1 VERDEAIGVLREVA
15 VEILSVEPDKVTE
28 GARFKEDLDA
38 DSLDLVEFVMALE
51 ERFNVR
57 VRWIPFQLRVKG
69 KGERSVYSE
78 YKVKYASIRDRGE
91 RVVIDGICNSACT
104 LVLGIV
110 PLNRVCVTPRASL
123 GFHMAYFDKSTTAGV
138 KVMSYEGTADVMSYY
153 PHTVKDWLNRHGGLS
168 PNMKK
173 VRNGPELWAIVDPCP
188 DEIF

>member
-1 VERDEAIGVLREVA
+1 MRRLAFALLAPFALWSSCATADYRITRDHG
-15 VEILSVEPDKVTE
+15 
-28 GARFKEDLDA
+28 G
-38 DSLDLVEFVMALE
+38 LVD
-51 ERFNVR
+51 
-57 VRWIPFQLRVKG
+57 Q
-69 KGERSVYSE
+69 
-78 YKVKYASIRDRGE
+78 YKVKYAAIRDRGE

-153 PHTVKDWLNRHGGLS
+153 PHTVKDWLDRHGGLA
-168 PNMKK
+168 PEMKK

>member
-1 VERDEAIGVLREVA
+1 MRRLAFALLVPFALWESCASADYRITRDHG
-15 VEILSVEPDKVTE
+15 
-28 GARFKEDLDA
+28 G
-38 DSLDLVEFVMALE
+38 LVD
-51 ERFNVR
+51 
-57 VRWIPFQLRVKG
+57 Q
-69 KGERSVYSE
+69 

-110 PLNRVCVTPRASL
+110 PLNRICVTPRASL
-123 GFHMAYFDKSTTAGV
+123 GFHMAYFDKSTTGGL

-153 PHTVKDWLNRHGGLS
+153 PNTVKDWLSRHGGLT

-173 VRNGPELWAIVDPCP
+173 VRNGPELWAIIDPCP

>member
-1 VERDEAIGVLREVA
+1 MRRLVFALLAPFALWSSCATADYRITRDHG
-15 VEILSVEPDKVTE
+15 
-28 GARFKEDLDA
+28 G
-38 DSLDLVEFVMALE
+38 LVD
-51 ERFNVR
+51 
-57 VRWIPFQLRVKG
+57 Q
-69 KGERSVYSE
+69 

-153 PHTVKDWLNRHGGLS
+153 PAHGEGLARSPRRPRPRHEEGEKWTRALGHRRSVPGRDFLTVAVKTSSVPPAS
-168 PNMKK
+168 PS
-173 VRNGPELWAIVDPCP
+173 RSPPRAWHRCRPGAGRSPHRWWG
-188 DEIF
+188 